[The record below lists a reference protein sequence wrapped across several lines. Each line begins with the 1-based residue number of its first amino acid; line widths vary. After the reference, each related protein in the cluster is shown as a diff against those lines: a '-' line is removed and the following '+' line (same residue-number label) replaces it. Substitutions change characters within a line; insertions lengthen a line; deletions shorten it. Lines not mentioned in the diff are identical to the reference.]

1 MIVPDHFEFSCRGDT
16 CRGEVNLPQGED
28 RPPAVI
34 MAHGLSFDRTLGL
47 TPYAERFCREGYAVF
62 VFDYRGFGDSD
73 GEPRRLV
80 DPNLQLED
88 WAAAIACVRGRAD
101 IDPARIALWGTSF
114 AGGHVVKTAAAGQP
128 VAAIIAQVPFLD
140 IFSTLKKLGLRHVLR
155 AVPHV
160 LRDAT
165 AALLGARPHEVRVI
179 GTPDEFAVIDTPGSR
194 DAVLR
199 LVPPGSPWK
208 NRCPARIL
216 AKILF
221 YRPLAAAPRVTCPA
235 LLIYGEHDNIIDAGR
250 VRQAAAAMP
259 AGRAVPIP
267 AGHFDVYQDEP
278 LTRVLEAECRFLEE
292 VFSGRQPASQA

>member
-1 MIVPDHFEFSCRGDT
+1 MIVPDRFEFSFRGETCRGD
-16 CRGEVNLPQGED
+16 VYLPQRED
-28 RPPAVI
+28 KPPAVI

-47 TPYAERFCREGYAVF
+47 AAYAERFCREGFAVF

-73 GEPRRLV
+73 GQPRRLV
-80 DPNLQLED
+80 DPTRQLED
-88 WAAAIACVRGRAD
+88 WAAAIAYVRDRAD

-140 IFSTLKKLGLRHVLR
+140 IFSTLKKLGLRQVLR

-160 LRDAT
+160 LRDAA

-179 GTPDEFAVIDTPGSR
+179 GTPDEFAVINTRGSR
-194 DAVLR
+194 DTVLR
-199 LVPPGSPWK
+199 LVPPGSPWE

-216 AKILF
+216 AKILL
-221 YRPLAAAPRVTCPA
+221 YRPLAAAARVTCPA

-250 VRQAAAAMP
+250 VRQAAAAVP
-259 AGRAVPIP
+259 SGRALPIP
-267 AGHFDVYQDEP
+267 AGHFDVYQGEP
-278 LTRVLEAECRFLEE
+278 LTRALDAECRFLQE
-292 VFSGRQPASQA
+292 VFSGRHPATGA